1 MHNRFIGK
9 VVLITGGTSGIGLA
23 AAKLFLEQS
32 AYVVIAGRDQVRG
45 CLALAG
51 LEAVAQ
57 AAYIQSDVS
66 SRSGCEYLV
75 SETVKRFGRLD
86 ILVNSAGCY
95 LEKLIDDMTE
105 EEYDD
110 LMASNV
116 KGTYFTSQFAA
127 REIRKQ
133 PAGAIINISSD
144 AGINGNLQCSAYCA
158 AKGAVNTFTKA
169 LALELAPYQIRVN
182 CICPGDIDTPLLARQ
197 IAGENDMETVKKE
210 IALLYPLGR
219 IGRAEE
225 VANVIL
231 FLASAEASFV
241 TGAIWTVDGGITAC

>member
-1 MHNRFIGK
+1 MCNKFMGK

-23 AAKLFLEQS
+23 AAKLFLQQS
-32 AYVVIAGRDQVRG
+32 ACVVIAGRDRSRG
-45 CLALAG
+45 SQALTALAAG
-51 LEAVAQ
+51 EAALYVQ
-57 AAYIQSDVS
+57 ADVS
-66 SRSGCEYLV
+66 SRSGCERLV
-75 SETVKRFGRLD
+75 AESIKLFGRLD
-86 ILVNSAGCY
+86 ILVNAAGSY
-95 LEKLIDDMTE
+95 LEKLIDEMTE
-105 EEYDD
+105 EEYDA
-110 LMASNV
+110 LMASNM

-133 PAGAIINISSD
+133 HSGAIINISSD

-182 CICPGDIDTPLLARQ
+182 CICPGDIDTPLLTKQLAEVSD
-197 IAGENDMETVKKE
+197 AATVKH
-210 IALLYPLGR
+210 AMADLYPLGR